1 MINRIYILG
10 YLMLVLTIF
19 QSCDDDGIFE
29 IPGCLNIFAGR
40 TASILVDSG
49 DYMIV
54 QWTIYSVI
62 E

>member
-1 MINRIYILG
+1 MRQIIHRTDEPNHKTYGHLQ
-10 YLMLVLTIF
+10 LNTM
-19 QSCDDDGIFE
+19 CNE